1 MVFSSSGI
9 LSRLVLQNTTLA
21 SNSQA
26 VNRLYQLL
34 QSDNGFLT
42 DVVLDDATLLTY
54 DGARKIAQGFW
65 RTTTLK
71 HLSLLNAQIN
81 TDSAAILLDAMT
93 QSGVE
98 MLALRNKGLRL
109 VETYKYYQSLPKI
122 DSKVLNQ
129 IKEVGDR
136 NKMIRLKRESRP
148 EL

>member
-1 MVFSSSGI
+1 M
-9 LSRLVLQNTTLA
+9 
-21 SNSQA
+21 
-26 VNRLYQLL
+26 